1 MLSVYGDVRGYLKA
15 ENFSPYYS
23 MGLGYG
29 FGFRNREVGIFK
41 TKGGLF
47 FNPSVGYRFGSSARA
62 NFAMGLG
69 YKLQIATFEWN
80 GWNSI
85 NRQRYVF
92 KRLNLSFGVLF

>member
-85 NRQRYVF
+85 NRQRHVF

>member
-1 MLSVYGDVRGYLKA
+1 LHQRNHL
-15 ENFSPYYS
+15 
-23 MGLGYG
+23 
-29 FGFRNREVGIFK
+29 FRNYTNLHDGGIFI
-41 TKGGLF
+41 TNGGFF
-47 FNPSVGYRFGSSARA
+47 FNPSVGYRFGSSAGA
-62 NFAMGLG
+62 NFVMGLG